1 MGTIQAKR
9 EAKCGPNPTAFAVGT
24 KLTYEHIE
32 QDEQQHGHEVWI
44 SQPGS
49 GLDKRQCTLQVCLR
63 PDGEQPR
70 LGIIFRGTG
79 KRISED
85 EKAAYHPDVDVYY
98 QENAWADTKMCV
110 EWVEKTLSA
119 AVKEDDHFVLFC
131 DNLTGQVA
139 DQFKEAVSKL
149 GGVVWYGLPS
159 ATDLWQPV
167 DAGFAQLLKTLI
179 GQAKRRWL
187 DDDDNAEK
195 WHGHDKSFTT
205 KERRIL
211 PTHWAG
217 EAYKKLIS
225 REYDNLRL
233 RVWQKTGCLPDDGRR
248 IR

>member
-1 MGTIQAKR
+1 
-9 EAKCGPNPTAFAVGT
+9 
-24 KLTYEHIE
+24 
-32 QDEQQHGHEVWI
+32 
-44 SQPGS
+44 
-49 GLDKRQCTLQVCLR
+49 
-63 PDGEQPR
+63 
-70 LGIIFRGTG
+70 
-79 KRISED
+79 
-85 EKAAYHPDVDVYY
+85 
-98 QENAWADTKMCV
+98 MCV

-119 AVKEDDHFVLFC
+119 AVKEDDRFVLFC

-149 GGVVWYGLPS
+149 GGVVWYGLPG
-159 ATDLWQPV
+159 ATDFWQPV
-167 DAGFAQLLKTLI
+167 DAGYAQLLKTLI
-179 GQAKRRWL
+179 GQAQRRWL

-195 WHGHDKSFTT
+195 WYGHDKSFTT

-211 PTHWAG
+211 LTHWAG